1 MPKKTKKETSK
12 RLKVMVNSNAPWAP
26 SGYGQQVRQFLP
38 LIAKE
43 GYKTACIAFHG
54 LEGGIIE
61 MDGITYYPRIGNPY
75 GDDAM
80 MHHGKHFNTDI
91 TISLQDIWTLNPEL
105 MHKVTRWCLDGD
117 ALVSF
122 TDGTSMKIKELVKNK
137 VNKKVWGYKNN
148 EIVEADI
155 LDWQI
160 IEEKKNVYEIKTV
173 NNTILITGENE
184 VFVNN
189 GWKRA
194 DSIKE
199 GDVVYSIYNAPHK
212 ESDNKKHKTN
222 EDRFSIFSWIN
233 RWRGN
238 SNDNEGQEE
247 KPQNRS
253 TLHSS
258 PFVTNNQYRYK
269 DDRVGAGKDT
279 GVNEQSNSI
288 YGESFQ
294 SKFRK
299 VNKRVKNL
307 LYGNDMGVQLFTD
320 TGTNISLSNNE
331 KGASKNSNRL
341 YKIKTETTSE
351 KVQPTIYERGIGNV
365 GENTNLE
372 PEIVLAVKK
381 VKAPKRTVYDISTTT
396 ENFFAN
402 NLLVHNCPIVPID
415 HEPTPP
421 AIIDRLKLA
430 YRIITYSKFGYNELK
445 KAGLH
450 STYIPHTVE
459 ADIFKP
465 LDKSKLKKEIGIPD
479 DYYVFG
485 MVSANKDNPPRKSFQ
500 HVMDAFKAFH
510 DLHPKSCLYF
520 HTLME
525 QSGGFP
531 LKEYAKALGI
541 EGSIYHTPPY
551 EMLYLVKPEDIANIY
566 NTFDVLL
573 CPSLN
578 EGFGVPIIEA
588 QSCGVP
594 VIANDFTAMRE
605 LVENGKTGYKVKQSE
620 LRFDPLLSYVGV
632 PDTEDIYN
640 SMIKLY
646 NRSEKE
652 VREMSDNCRNFIL
665 ENYDLKLVWEKHWKP
680 FLSRLE
686 KEVY

>member
-105 MHKVTRWCLDGD
+105 MHKVTRW
-117 ALVSF
+117 
-122 TDGTSMKIKELVKNK
+122 I
-137 VNKKVWGYKNN
+137 
-148 EIVEADI
+148 
-155 LDWQI
+155 
-160 IEEKKNVYEIKTV
+160 
-173 NNTILITGENE
+173 
-184 VFVNN
+184 
-189 GWKRA
+189 
-194 DSIKE
+194 
-199 GDVVYSIYNAPHK
+199 
-212 ESDNKKHKTN
+212 
-222 EDRFSIFSWIN
+222 
-233 RWRGN
+233 
-238 SNDNEGQEE
+238 
-247 KPQNRS
+247 
-253 TLHSS
+253 
-258 PFVTNNQYRYK
+258 
-269 DDRVGAGKDT
+269 
-279 GVNEQSNSI
+279 
-288 YGESFQ
+288 
-294 SKFRK
+294 
-299 VNKRVKNL
+299 
-307 LYGNDMGVQLFTD
+307 
-320 TGTNISLSNNE
+320 
-331 KGASKNSNRL
+331 
-341 YKIKTETTSE
+341 
-351 KVQPTIYERGIGNV
+351 
-365 GENTNLE
+365 
-372 PEIVLAVKK
+372 
-381 VKAPKRTVYDISTTT
+381 
-396 ENFFAN
+396 
-402 NLLVHNCPIVPID
+402 PIVPID

-665 ENYDLKLVWEKHWKP
+665 ENYDLQLVWEKHWKP